1 MARGAAAATRWTGS
15 GDGRQRY
22 NSGNQ
27 KVLANGATDR
37 DTNDL
42 AMQTQVPT
50 QTREGPT
57 FTQLLL
63 GEEDFDL
70 PPYVPDEA
78 EENNQFYH
86 QTMNE
91 FLNMNQLGNN
101 GTRTTQ
107 LEPQEQM
114 MMFGSSSGIG
124 SQLSGSQAI
133 EVVDVVGGLTSP
145 WGTQLHE
152 GHLAHLMSYIRAFRD
167 LEQQTSPNLVMQQSI
182 GPTYGHINTLN
193 NRNSEFHFLLEQAK
207 NPENNVMRLINIRSH
222 VPAFSAD
229 PFGSRFIQHKLER
242 ATPTELLMVYKEIVP
257 HTFMLAIDV
266 FANYV
271 IQKLLGYGPTLCGRE
286 LIGKLIGHVV
296 ALSLHMYGCRVT
308 RSTCVYD
315 MWVQWQKVKCGK
327 WLNISGYFKAFEVS
341 DMDQRIEMA
350 NERVLEWCDDLEI
363 LKELISEIVEGVLE
377 LVVDQFGNY
386 VVQYVV
392 EHGGESVRAMI
403 VMRLKGLMVML
414 SCQKYGSNVMEKCLT
429 IGRIHDRLIIAADIV
444 GASEDQILMVMVNEH
459 GNYVIQ
465 KMLETAAAEWV
476 VDLIV
481 IVVNRNFFRL
491 IHYVHGRHVLAH
503 LQILLAA
510 REHNH
515 RIENKINSIIRSRTK
530 SISMNIFK
538 EEATVATA
546 INIIERAIPMLPA
559 VDPAALLGV
568 AEDRTTPMRAAADP
582 AAPERRRGGDNRTS
596 CQQGRGKSH
605 RLPSK
610 CKRRLHP
617 RVVWERWKEEEEE
630 EEARA
635 VVEA

>member
-1 MARGAAAATRWTGS
+1 MVQG
-15 GDGRQRY
+15 Y
-22 NSGNQ
+22 NSCNQ

-37 DTNDL
+37 DTNNL

-63 GEEDFDL
+63 EEKDFDL
-70 PPYVPDEA
+70 PPYVLDEA
-78 EENNQFYH
+78 KENNQFYH
-86 QTMNE
+86 QTTNE

-114 MMFGSSSGIG
+114 MMFGSSSSIG

-167 LEQQTSPNLVMQQSI
+167 PEQQTSRNLVMQQSI
-182 GPTYGHINTLN
+182 GPVLNHYARSAQMSYSMKYLENVVSHRPQNVSGFPQTYGHINTLD
-193 NRNSEFHFLLEQAK
+193 NRNSEFHFLLEQPK
-207 NPENNVMRLINIRSH
+207 NPENNVMRLINIRGH

-242 ATPTELLMVYKEIVP
+242 ATPTELLMVYEEIVP
-257 HTFMLAIDV
+257 HTYMLAIDA
-266 FANYV
+266 FANYA
-271 IQKLLGYGPTLCGRE
+271 IQ
-286 LIGKLIGHVV
+286 
-296 ALSLHMYGCRVT
+296 
-308 RSTCVYD
+308 
-315 MWVQWQKVKCGK
+315 
-327 WLNISGYFKAFEVS
+327 KAFEVS

-363 LKELISEIVEGVLE
+363 LKELISKIVEGVLQ
-377 LVVDQFGNY
+377 LAVDQFGNY

-429 IGRIHDRLIIAADIV
+429 IGSIHDRLIIAADII

-465 KMLETAAAEWV
+465 KMLETATAEWV
-476 VDLIV
+476 VDLTV
-481 IVVNRNFFRL
+481 IIVNRNFFRL

-510 REHNH
+510 RALQC
-515 RIENKINSIIRSRTK
+515 IIY
-530 SISMNIFK
+530 
-538 EEATVATA
+538 
-546 INIIERAIPMLPA
+546 
-559 VDPAALLGV
+559 
-568 AEDRTTPMRAAADP
+568 
-582 AAPERRRGGDNRTS
+582 
-596 CQQGRGKSH
+596 
-605 RLPSK
+605 
-610 CKRRLHP
+610 
-617 RVVWERWKEEEEE
+617 
-630 EEARA
+630 
-635 VVEA
+635 

>member
-1 MARGAAAATRWTGS
+1 MAKSRVLFVDHVFNLPATTRE
-15 GDGRQRY
+15 RY

-242 ATPTELLMVYKEIVP
+242 ATPTKLLMVYKEIVP

-271 IQKLLGYGPTLCGRE
+271 IQ
-286 LIGKLIGHVV
+286 
-296 ALSLHMYGCRVT
+296 
-308 RSTCVYD
+308 
-315 MWVQWQKVKCGK
+315 
-327 WLNISGYFKAFEVS
+327 KAFEVS

-546 INIIERAIPMLPA
+546 INIIERAIPVLPA

-617 RVVWERWKEEEEE
+617 HVVWERWKEEEEE